1 MAFSTIID
9 QIAFLGILAICG
21 MIAFRLKILN
31 NSAKEVFNKLVFY
44 ITLPLL
50 IVTKLSVLTLSPEIL
65 RNGIFIIIGSYV
77 VFFTQILV
85 GKLTSKIFK
94 LPSAEESIH
103 TLHTF
108 LGNIVFLG
116 FPLLDALFPGG
127 EAILYAAIYQL
138 TMNTIMWTYGVYALN
153 PVSKGAGWKNLNK
166 LINPNTVAL
175 TLGLLMMIFGIR
187 LPVVLQKP
195 LSGLGQTTLYLA
207 MVYIGILIAQ
217 IRIRDMINRLDVFAL
232 SFNKMILLPF
242 VFIIAFTYI
251 IRLFAIPMNDIAF
264 SVLILESAMPCMTI
278 LVLLAKQYG
287 ADDELA
293 MKNFVV
299 STILSLL
306 TLPLV
311 LFMLQWQL

>member
-1 MAFSTIID
+1 MGFSTIID
-9 QIAFLGILAICG
+9 QIAILGILAICG
-21 MIAFRLKILN
+21 ILAYRFKILN

-50 IVTKLSVLTLSPEIL
+50 IVTKLSSLTLTNEIL
-65 RNGIFIIIGSYV
+65 HNGFLIILGTYFILFIQII
-77 VFFTQILV
+77 V
-85 GKLTSKIFK
+85 GRLTAKLFNLKR
-94 LPSAEESIH
+94 PQAAIH
-103 TLHTF
+103 TLHTM

-138 TMNTIMWTYGVYALN
+138 AMNTVMWSYGVYALN
-153 PVSKGAGWKNLNK
+153 PAKKGKGWQNIKK

-187 LPVVLQKP
+187 LPKLLQIS
-195 LSGLGQTTLYLA
+195 LGGLGQTTLYLA
-207 MVYIGILIAQ
+207 MIYIGILLAQ
-217 IRIRDMINRLDVFAL
+217 IKVREMINRLDVFAL
-232 SFNKMILLPF
+232 SFNKLLLLP
-242 VFIIAFTYI
+242 VIFIFLLRFLIE
-251 IRLFAIPMNDIAF
+251 LLNLQMNTIAF
-264 SVLILESAMPCMTI
+264 SVLILEAAMPCMTI

-299 STILSLL
+299 STVLSLIS
-306 TLPLV
+306 LPFILY
-311 LFMLQWQL
+311 LLQM

>member
-1 MAFSTIID
+1 MGFSTIVD
-9 QIAFLGILAICG
+9 QIAILGVLAICG
-21 MIAFRLKILN
+21 ILAFRFKILN

-50 IVTKLSVLTLSPEIL
+50 IITKLSSLTLTSDIL
-65 RNGIFIIIGSYV
+65 RNGIFV
-77 VFFTQILV
+77 ILGTYLILFIQLML
-85 GKLTSKIFK
+85 GKLSAKLFK
-94 LPSAEESIH
+94 LERPQAAIH
-103 TLHTF
+103 SLHTM

-138 TMNTIMWTYGVYALN
+138 TMNTVMWSYGVYVLDPSSN
-153 PVSKGAGWKNLNK
+153 GGGLKNLKK

-187 LPVVLQKP
+187 LPVLLQIS
-195 LSGLGQTTLYLA
+195 LGGLGQTTLYIA
-207 MVYIGILIAQ
+207 MIYIGILLAQ
-217 IRIRDMINRLDVFAL
+217 IKIRDMLNRIDVFAL
-232 SFNKMILLPF
+232 SFNKLIILPII
-242 VFIIAFTYI
+242 FIF
-251 IRLFAIPMNDIAF
+251 LFRFLIEVLNLQINNIAF
-264 SVLILESAMPCMTI
+264 SVLILEAAMPCMTI
-278 LVLLAKQYG
+278 LVLLAKQFG

-306 TLPLV
+306 TLPLI
-311 LFMLQWQL
+311 LYLLQL

>member
-1 MAFSTIID
+1 MGFSTIID

-21 MIAFRLKILN
+21 IIAYRFKILN

-50 IVTKLSVLTLSPEIL
+50 IVTKLSSLTLTDEIL
-65 RNGIFIIIGSYV
+65 RNGLLIILGTYV
-77 VFFTQILV
+77 ILFTQIIV
-85 GKLTSKIFK
+85 GRLTAKLFK
-94 LPSAEESIH
+94 LERPQAAIH
-103 TLHTF
+103 SLHTM

-138 TMNTIMWTYGVYALN
+138 AMNTVMWTYGVYALN
-153 PVSKGAGWKNLNK
+153 PQSKEKGWKNLNK
-166 LINPNTVAL
+166 LVNPNTVAL
-175 TLGLLMMIFGIR
+175 TLGLVMMIFGIR
-187 LPVVLQKP
+187 FPRLLQVS
-195 LSGLGQTTLYLA
+195 LGGLGQTTLYLA
-207 MVYIGILIAQ
+207 MIYIGILLAQ
-217 IRIRDMINRLDVFAL
+217 IRIRDMINRLDVFVL
-232 SFNKMILLPF
+232 SFNKLILLPLL
-242 VFIIAFTYI
+242 FIF
-251 IRLFAIPMNDIAF
+251 LFRFLIEVLNLQMNSIAF
-264 SVLILESAMPCMTI
+264 SVLILEAAMPCMTI

-306 TLPLV
+306 SLPFILY
-311 LFMLQWQL
+311 MLQI